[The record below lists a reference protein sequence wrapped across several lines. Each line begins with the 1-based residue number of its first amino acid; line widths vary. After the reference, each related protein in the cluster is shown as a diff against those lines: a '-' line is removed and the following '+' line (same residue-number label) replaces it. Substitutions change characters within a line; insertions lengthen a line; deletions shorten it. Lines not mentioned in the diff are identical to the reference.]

1 MATPASQQPDGPVVP
16 KSTKRSMRRPQTSLA
31 IRLVVPIA
39 IVVGWTWLAGTTVLP
54 EGTLPT
60 PVEVW
65 RQWRA
70 MWTQDNL
77 AGQLLASFGRSAFGL
92 SIGASIG
99 FALGLFSGLSR
110 LGEELVDAPL
120 QMMRAVPFVALIPLF
135 ILWFGIGE
143 TPKIVIIALAT
154 YYPMYVNT
162 ATGVR
167 NVDRKIVECARAF
180 DVQGRR
186 LLISVILPL
195 ALPAILTGLRLSL
208 VISVLALVIAEQI
221 NAQSGIGFLLVRAT
235 SYGQSFT
242 VFACVALYALTG
254 LLADLLVH
262 AIERVVLRWRAGVAV
277 R

>member
-1 MATPASQQPDGPVVP
+1 MGSVG
-16 KSTKRSMRRPQTSLA
+16 RSRRGLL
-31 IRLVVPIA
+31 IRLVAPTI
-39 IVVGWTWLAGTTVLP
+39 IVVGWTWLAGTSVLP

-60 PVEVW
+60 PLEVW

-70 MWTQDNL
+70 LWTDDD
-77 AGQLLASFGRSAFGL
+77 LLGHILVSLGRSALGL

-99 FALGLFSGLSR
+99 FALGLTSGLSR
-110 LGEELVDAPL
+110 LGEELIDAPL

-154 YYPMYVNT
+154 YYPMYANT
-162 ATGVR
+162 ANGVR

-180 DVQGRR
+180 DVRGMR
-186 LLISVILPL
+186 LLVEILLPL
-195 ALPAILTGLRLSL
+195 ALPAILTGLRLAL
-208 VISVLALVIAEQI
+208 VVSVLALVIAEQI
-221 NAQSGIGFLLVRAT
+221 NAQSGIGFLLVRSS

-242 VFACVALYALTG
+242 VFACVALYAITG
-254 LLADLLVH
+254 LLADLAVRG
-262 AIERVVLRWRAGVAV
+262 IERVALRWRAGVAV